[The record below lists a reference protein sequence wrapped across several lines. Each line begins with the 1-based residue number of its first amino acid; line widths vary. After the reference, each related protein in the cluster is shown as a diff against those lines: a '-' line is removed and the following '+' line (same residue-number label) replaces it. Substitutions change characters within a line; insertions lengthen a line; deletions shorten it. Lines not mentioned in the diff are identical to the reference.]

1 MAADYSIVTG
11 YIKTFSVVDYVV
23 FAVTLI
29 LSAAIGVY
37 VAIRDRNNVSTGE
50 FLFGG
55 RKMHVIP
62 VAMSLLVTFLSALT
76 LLGTPAEVYNYNTM
90 FWWICLGYLVSVAG
104 ATWIFIPFFYKLGLT
119 SIFEYLE
126 MRFGRAMRLAGSLT
140 FILQTMIYMSFVLYA
155 PSLALNAVTGF
166 DLWGSVAAVG
176 LVSTMYTALGGM
188 KAVLWTDTFQA
199 GIMFLGLIAVLI
211 RGSSVVGGFGNAW
224 SIAHERS
231 RVVFDDFDPD
241 PSTRHS
247 WWALVV
253 GGGFLWMSLYG
264 ANQAQVQR
272 AVSCPSVKKA
282 QLAMLVNIPGLF
294 FLISIC
300 CMVGVVMFAFYSDC
314 HPIGFNNLISRT
326 DQLVPLYVMDILADT
341 PGVPGIFVSSLF
353 SGSLSSLS
361 SNLNAMAAVIPQDIV
376 RPYFLPH
383 LTDRKATIMSKVIVL
398 LSGAVMIVLAFMV
411 SQMGTVLQA
420 SYSVYAIING
430 PIFGVFVLGM
440 IFPWANNIGA
450 IVGFCVST
458 LFMFWVG
465 IGAFVTKATT
475 SVKSPVLTQG
485 CNWNV
490 TNTTTTA
497 ADLSTMPSS
506 NVTHS
511 LAQSSES
518 SDPFYRMYT
527 LSYLYYTPTAMAI
540 LVIVGLIVSFITGPR
555 EPSSIDPRLIC
566 PLFDCLF
573 PCLPEKI
580 LKPLRFGV
588 SHKGKYDLSMP
599 KSEGPLEDPPGRH
612 RPDVFSVPGDECT
625 DNNLRFQD
633 DQHSLQSDTAV

>member
-37 VAIRDRNNVSTGE
+37 VAIRDRDNVSTGE

-90 FWWICLGYLVSVAG
+90 FWWLCLGYFVSVAG
-104 ATWIFIPFFYKLGLT
+104 ATLIFIPFFYKLGLT

-199 GIMFLGLIAVLI
+199 GVMFLGLIAVLI

-420 SYSVYAIING
+420 SYSVYAIFNG

-450 IVGFCVST
+450 IVGFFVST

-475 SVKSPVLTQG
+475 SVKSPVLTRG

-518 SDPFYRMYT
+518 R
-527 LSYLYYTPTAMAI
+527 
-540 LVIVGLIVSFITGPR
+540 
-555 EPSSIDPRLIC
+555 
-566 PLFDCLF
+566 
-573 PCLPEKI
+573 
-580 LKPLRFGV
+580 
-588 SHKGKYDLSMP
+588 
-599 KSEGPLEDPPGRH
+599 
-612 RPDVFSVPGDECT
+612 
-625 DNNLRFQD
+625 
-633 DQHSLQSDTAV
+633 